1 MWRTSL
7 EVMQRSFMVEIQ
19 SMLEIQSEEW
29 FVLAGVEDAWKM
41 TRCTNQLESLIKV
54 FERRRM

>member
-7 EVMQRSFMVEIQ
+7 GVIQRSFMV
-19 SMLEIQSEEW
+19 EIQSEEW

-41 TRCTNQLESLIKV
+41 TCCTNQYESLIKV